1 MKKITAVACT
11 VCLSASTT
19 SFAAAH
25 LLRVT
30 RSVTIDASAGRV
42 WDVAKNFDALDTW
55 HPAVAADRIVA
66 GTNDRA
72 GAVRLLTLKGGGTI
86 KEQLL
91 SFDARG
97 RRFRYKILE
106 GALPVSDYRST
117 FTVKSIG
124 RNKSEATW
132 AGWFKR
138 KDPGAHPASNA
149 DDKAALRAVAG
160 VYRSGLDNLK
170 KIVEA
175 KARG

>member
-1 MKKITAVACT
+1 MKKITAMACAL
-11 VCLSASTT
+11 CLSTSAT

-25 LLRVT
+25 WLRVT
-30 RSVTIDASAGRV
+30 QSVRIDASAGRV
-42 WDVAKNFDALDTW
+42 WDAAKKFDALDTW

-66 GTNDRA
+66 GTNDRP

-106 GALPVSDYRST
+106 GVLPVSDYTST

-132 AGWFKR
+132 AGRFKR
-138 KDPGAHPASNA
+138 KDRRAHPAPND
-149 DDKAALRAVAG
+149 DDKAALRAVKG

-175 KARG
+175 KSRG